1 MTKSEVIESYK
12 QAKAKLEREMARYT
26 VYEPRHE
33 ELRLM
38 IYQINEF
45 LDILENY
52 LEWQV
57 FDGGWSLC
65 PPNPT
70 TFKGFNLEPLKVV
83 RSSFDY
89 RNNAKKRWT
98 KWN

>member
-1 MTKSEVIESYK
+1 MTKSEVIENYK
-12 QAKAKLEREMARYT
+12 QAKAKLEKEMARYT

-57 FDGGWSLC
+57 FDGGQRLY

-70 TFKGFNLEPLKVV
+70 TFKGFILELLKVV
-83 RSSFDY
+83 RLSYNYHENVKED
-89 RNNAKKRWT
+89 K
-98 KWN
+98 

>member
-1 MTKSEVIESYK
+1 MTKSEVIENYK

-70 TFKGFNLEPLKVV
+70 TFKGFILELLKVV
-83 RSSFDY
+83 RLSFDY
-89 RNNAKKRWT
+89 HENVKEDK
-98 KWN
+98 

>member
-52 LEWQV
+52 LE
-57 FDGGWSLC
+57 
-65 PPNPT
+65 
-70 TFKGFNLEPLKVV
+70 
-83 RSSFDY
+83 
-89 RNNAKKRWT
+89 
-98 KWN
+98 

>member
-38 IYQINEF
+38 IYQVNEF

-52 LEWQV
+52 VYHNFRL
-57 FDGGWSLC
+57 
-65 PPNPT
+65 N
-70 TFKGFNLEPLKVV
+70 
-83 RSSFDY
+83 R
-89 RNNAKKRWT
+89 
-98 KWN
+98 

>member
-1 MTKSEVIESYK
+1 MTKSEVIENYK
-12 QAKAKLEREMARYT
+12 QAKAKLEKEMARYT

-57 FDGGWSLC
+57 FDGGWGEVFAHQIRQL
-65 PPNPT
+65 
-70 TFKGFNLEPLKVV
+70 LK
-83 RSSFDY
+83 
-89 RNNAKKRWT
+89 ALI
-98 KWN
+98 

>member
-1 MTKSEVIESYK
+1 MTKSEVIENYK
-12 QAKAKLEREMARYT
+12 QAKAKLEKEMARYT

-57 FDGGWSLC
+57 FDGGGEVFA
-65 PPNPT
+65 PKTPT
-70 TFKGFNLEPLKVV
+70 TFKGF
-83 RSSFDY
+83 F
-89 RNNAKKRWT
+89 KKSL
-98 KWN
+98 

>member
-57 FDGGWSLC
+57 FDGGRSLC

-70 TFKGFNLEPLKVV
+70 TFKGFILELLKVV
-83 RSSFDY
+83 RLSFNY
-89 RNNAKKRWT
+89 R
-98 KWN
+98 

>member
-1 MTKSEVIESYK
+1 MTKSEVIENYK

-52 LEWQV
+52 LEW
-57 FDGGWSLC
+57 
-65 PPNPT
+65 
-70 TFKGFNLEPLKVV
+70 
-83 RSSFDY
+83 
-89 RNNAKKRWT
+89 
-98 KWN
+98 